1 MSNIPQTTGG
11 QAAKR
16 PRQDSDLDTS
26 ALQRQLQDH
35 MNAVAEENKLL
46 RKDNQEL
53 RKQLTDIV
61 KQLGELQTLLLSGKV
76 QPAPQQ
82 PPPPSQAATTAA
94 TATTT
99 APPQQQAPPA
109 QQEWK
114 TVSQKGKQS
123 YAQRAAKPAAPTAQ
137 KATKT
142 ANNTPPVITKNDRRI
157 LIPRNPKNA
166 PRSNTLEVRNT
177 VNKSLARCN
186 APARVVVTSATY
198 NSVGTLILT
207 TREDCT
213 NGDVL
218 KHKDEIFKDLKKI
231 DSAIQ
236 APKKDEKWAKVI
248 VHGVPTGA
256 VDDGAAGMNDLKQE
270 IEQMNPSIKLVTT
283 PRWLTKPEQRKDKGF
298 SSVVIAVQSHKEAEP
313 ILKKS
318 LWLFNR
324 QLKTARY
331 LAVKPTDQCGK
342 CQGFGHHAIR
352 CVEAAKCQICAAKH
366 ETRLHVCNT
375 CQKRGKPCS
384 HGELKCANC
393 GEKHKANDP
402 TCEVIKQ
409 ARKAPPTAQSAP
421 IKKILIGTD
430 AMDQTAA

>member
-1 MSNIPQTTGG
+1 MSNNPQTTGG
-11 QAAKR
+11 TASKR
-16 PRQDSDLDTS
+16 ARQDSDLDTS

-35 MNAVAEENKLL
+35 MNTVAEENKEL

-76 QPAPQQ
+76 QPAPP
-82 PPPPSQAATTAA
+82 PPPPSKAATTAA
-94 TATTT
+94 KATTT

-114 TVSQKGKQS
+114 TVPQKGKQT

-137 KATKT
+137 KAAKT

-166 PRSNTLEVRNT
+166 TRSNTLEVRNT

-218 KHKDEIFKDLKKI
+218 KHKDEILKDLKKI
-231 DSAIQ
+231 DGAIQ

-256 VDDGAAGMNDLKQE
+256 VDDDAAGMNGLKQE
-270 IEQMNPSIKLVTT
+270 IEQMNPSVKLVTT

-352 CVEAAKCQICAAKH
+352 CTEAAKCQICAAKH

-375 CQKRGKPCS
+375 CQKRGKPCE
-384 HGELKCANC
+384 HGELKCTNC

-409 ARKAPPTAQSAP
+409 ARKAPAPNTQSAAT
-421 IKKILIGTD
+421 KQTLVGTD